1 MSWQNFFG
9 LGRGH
14 RRGEKP
20 GRDSQ
25 IDSELRFH
33 IDALAEENIA
43 AGMSPAE
50 ARRQAQLEFGGRE
63 QIKEELR
70 DVYRVQILDAAK
82 MNLKAAFRF
91 LRKSPSFSIAVILT
105 LALGIGANSAVF
117 SAIDAILLKPLPF
130 PEGDELVKIGQS
142 NRTAK
147 TPQTFVAPV
156 RLEDWN
162 RMNTTFQAMTG
173 YYTEPESETSGEL
186 PEKVTRALV
195 APRFLQVWGVAP
207 ELGRDFTY
215 EEHLESGP
223 SAVII
228 SDRYWR
234 NRFGADPQ
242 ILSRKLRIGTESHSI
257 VGVMPPSFHFPDRDV
272 DLWSPISTDG
282 KYSQLREATWFFVI
296 GRMKPG
302 VTVEQARANLATVQ
316 AQLGQQFPKS
326 DGDLEVLLEPL
337 KETTVGGVRQSLW
350 ILFGSVSLLLLIAC
364 TNIVSLLLARATQRR
379 HEIAVRYS
387 LGASRGAIVAQLLTE
402 SLVLAFAGAA
412 LGLFVA
418 WGAADIFRALA
429 ANLPRIEEIHLD
441 LRVVLYAFA
450 CSVVV
455 TLLCGLF
462 PALRG
467 TKRGLSGSL
476 AQSSR
481 TQVSGRNRLQW
492 MLVGVQVALAVTLLA
507 GAGLLLRSFEALG
520 RVSPGFEFA
529 HVLTLHISGSWGET
543 ANMKGLSQRID
554 RILETIRA
562 VPGVENTATAAT
574 LPGVP
579 GEYTTDMKLQEGE
592 QDPNHKIV
600 AESRFVSHAYFDTMK
615 IPMLAG
621 EGCRENYDA
630 LQVLVNRSFADTF
643 LRGQTAIGKH
653 IEVLGNSFLKS
664 GEIRGVVADAREL
677 GLNRV
682 PAPTVYWCWN
692 APMPDPNYLVRT
704 LGNNPM
710 TMAQTLRQKIRE
722 IEPGRS
728 VFDITPLSDH
738 LDDAFAEN
746 RMRTVLLAFFA
757 ATAISLACVGLYGT
771 LSYSLTLRRREVG
784 LRLALGAERGEILKQ
799 VLLEG
804 AGVAAIGCVAG
815 CLLALAFARTLS
827 GMLYGVTPYDPV
839 TLAVV
844 IAVVMAVAF
853 AASLIPAVRASHVEP
868 MQVLRE
874 E

>member
-1 MSWQNFFG
+1 MSWWNFF
-9 LGRGH
+9 LGKREQ
-14 RRGEKP
+14 REPKL
-20 GRDSQ
+20 
-25 IDSELRFH
+25 DSEILFH
-33 IDALAEENIA
+33 IDALTEENVA
-43 AGMSPAE
+43 AGMNPAE

-70 DVYRVQILDAAK
+70 DVYRVRILDAAAI
-82 MNLKAAFRF
+82 NLKAAFRF

-130 PEGDELVKIGQS
+130 PEGDQLVKIGQTHR
-142 NRTAK
+142 NTK

-173 YYTEPESETSGEL
+173 YYTEQESETTGEL

-195 APRFLQVWGVAP
+195 APRFLQVWGIEPA
-207 ELGRDFTY
+207 LGRDFTSE
-215 EEHLESGP
+215 EEHVGGP
-223 SAVII
+223 DVVII

-234 NRFGADPQ
+234 NRFAADPQ
-242 ILSRKLRIGTESHSI
+242 ILSRKVRMGTESDSI
-257 VGVMPPSFHFPDRDV
+257 VGVMPASFHFPERDV
-272 DLWSPISTDG
+272 DLWSPIPVDA
-282 KYSQLREATWFFVI
+282 KVAQIRDATWYFVV

-302 VTVEQARANLATVQ
+302 VTIEQARANLATVQ
-316 AQLGQQFPKS
+316 GQLGQQFPKP
-326 DGDLEVLLEPL
+326 DGDLEVLIEPL

-364 TNIVSLLLARATQRR
+364 TNIVSLLLARATQRQ

-402 SLVLAFAGAA
+402 AFVLALAGAA
-412 LGLFVA
+412 LGLLVA
-418 WGAADIFRALA
+418 WAAADIFRALA

-441 LRVVLYAFA
+441 SRVVLYALT

-467 TKRGLSGSL
+467 TKRGLSDSL

-520 RVSPGFEFA
+520 RVAPGFEFA
-529 HVLTLHISGSWGET
+529 HVLTLHVSASWGET
-543 ANMKGLSQRID
+543 AKMQGLAQRID
-554 RILETIRA
+554 RILDTIRA
-562 VPGVENTATAAT
+562 TPGVENAATAAT

-579 GEYTTDMKLQEGE
+579 GEFTTDMKFQEGE

-600 AESRFVSHAYFDTMK
+600 AESRFVSHAYFGTMK
-615 IPMLAG
+615 IPTLAG
-621 EGCRENYDA
+621 ETCRENYDA
-630 LQVLVNRSFADTF
+630 MQVMVNRGFADTY
-643 LRGQTAIGKH
+643 LQGQSGIGKH

-664 GEIRGVVADAREL
+664 AEIRGVVGDAREL
-677 GLNRV
+677 GLNRA

-692 APMPDPNYLVRT
+692 APLPDPYYLVRT
-704 LGNNPM
+704 IGDEPM
-710 TMAQTLRQKIRE
+710 TMAQTLRQKIHE

-757 ATAISLACVGLYGT
+757 ATAILLACVGLYGT

-784 LRLALGAERGEILKQ
+784 LRLALGAARGEILKGA
-799 VLLEG
+799 LLEG
-804 AGVAAIGCVAG
+804 AGVAALGCIAG
-815 CLLALAFARTLS
+815 CFLALAFARTLA

-839 TLAVV
+839 TLMAVV
-844 IAVVMAVAF
+844 AIVLVVAF
-853 AASLIPAVRASHVEP
+853 VASLIPAVRASHVEP

>member
-1 MSWQNFFG
+1 MSWRNF
-9 LGRGH
+9 LGFKRGSAK
-14 RRGEKP
+14 KP
-20 GRDSQ
+20 ARDAQ
-25 IDSELRFH
+25 LDSELRFH
-33 IDALAEENIA
+33 IDALTDENIA
-43 AGMSPAE
+43 AGMSPPE

-70 DVYRVQILDAAK
+70 DVYRVQIFDAAK
-82 MNLKAAFRF
+82 TNLKAAFRF

-130 PEGDELVKIGQS
+130 PEGDQLVKLGQLRR
-142 NRTAK
+142 NAK
-147 TPQTFVAPV
+147 SPQTFVAPV

-173 YYTEPESETSGEL
+173 YYTEPESETTGEL

-195 APRFLQVWGVAP
+195 SPRFLQVWGVAP
-207 ELGRDFTY
+207 AIGRDFTDQ
-215 EEHLESGP
+215 EEHVGGP
-223 SAVII
+223 DVVII

-242 ILSRKLRIGTESHSI
+242 ILSRKIRMGTDSHSI
-257 VGVMPPSFHFPDRDV
+257 VGVMPASFHFPERDV
-272 DLWSPISTDG
+272 DLWSPIPVDA
-282 KYSQLREATWFFVI
+282 KIAQIRDATWYMVV

-302 VTVEQARANLATVQ
+302 VTVDQARANLATVQ
-316 AQLGQQFPKS
+316 AQLAQQFPKS
-326 DGDLEVLLEPL
+326 DADLDVLIEPL
-337 KETTVGGVRQSLW
+337 KETTVGGVRQSLL

-364 TNIVSLLLARATQRR
+364 TNIVSLLLARATQRQ

-402 SLVLAFAGAA
+402 AFVLALAGAA
-412 LGLFVA
+412 LGLLVA

-441 LRVVLYAFA
+441 ARVVLYALA
-450 CSVVV
+450 CSIVVA
-455 TLLCGLF
+455 LLCGLF

-492 MLVGVQVALAVTLLA
+492 LLVGVQVALAVTLLA

-529 HVLTLHISGSWGET
+529 HVLTLHISAGWGET
-543 ANMKGLSQRID
+543 ANINGLSQRID
-554 RILETIRA
+554 RILDTLRA
-562 VPGVENTATAAT
+562 TPGVENTSTTMT

-579 GEYTTDMKLQEGE
+579 GQFTTDTRILEGE
-592 QDPNHKIV
+592 QDPNHKLV
-600 AESRFVSHAYFDTMK
+600 AESRFVSHAYFDTMR
-615 IPMLAG
+615 IPTLAG

-630 LQVLVNRSFADTF
+630 IQVMVNRSFADTY
-643 LRGQTAIGKH
+643 LQGQMGIGKH
-653 IEVLGNSFLKS
+653 IEMIGNSFLKS
-664 GEIRGVVADAREL
+664 GEIKGVVADAREL
-677 GLNRV
+677 GMNRA

-692 APMPDPNYLVRT
+692 APSPDPNYLVRT
-704 LGNNPM
+704 VGDQPM
-710 TMAQTLRQKIRE
+710 TMAQTLRQKIHE

-728 VFDITPLSDH
+728 VFDISPLSDH

-784 LRLALGAERGEILKQ
+784 LRLALGAARSEILKR

-804 AGVAAIGCVAG
+804 AGVAALGCIAG
-815 CLLALAFARTLS
+815 CLLALAFARTLA
-827 GMLYGVTPYDPV
+827 GMLFGVTPYDPI
-839 TLAVV
+839 TLATVV
-844 IAVVMAVAF
+844 ALVLIVAF
-853 AASLIPAVRASHVEP
+853 IASLIPAVRAAHVEP

>member
-1 MSWQNFFG
+1 MSWLDFFK
-9 LGRGH
+9 RNN
-14 RRGEKP
+14 KP
-20 GRDSQ
+20 GRETQ
-25 IDSELRFH
+25 LDSEIRFH
-33 IDALAEENIA
+33 IDAVTEENIA
-43 AGMSPAE
+43 AGLSPAE
-50 ARRQAQLEFGGRE
+50 ARRQAQLEFGGNE
-63 QIKEELR
+63 QIKEDLR
-70 DVYRVQILDAAK
+70 DVYRVQILDSAK
-82 MNLKAAFRF
+82 TNLKAAFRF
-91 LRKSPSFSIAVILT
+91 LRKSPSFSMAVILT

-130 PEGDELVKIGQS
+130 PQGDQLVKIGQS
-142 NRTAK
+142 NRKIK

-173 YYTEPESETSGEL
+173 YYTEPESETTGEL

-195 APRFLQVWGVAP
+195 SPRFLQVWGVAP
-207 ELGRDFTY
+207 ALGRDFTY
-215 EEHLESGP
+215 EEEHVGGP
-223 SAVII
+223 DVVII

-242 ILSRKLRIGTESHSI
+242 ILNRKIRMGTESHSI
-257 VGVMPPSFHFPDRDV
+257 VGVMPPSFHFPERDV
-272 DLWSPISTDG
+272 DLWSPIPVDA
-282 KYSQLREATWFFVI
+282 KIAQIREATWYFVV
-296 GRMKPG
+296 GRLKSG
-302 VTVEQARANLATVQ
+302 VTIEQARANLATVQ

-326 DGDLEVLLEPL
+326 DRDLEVLIDPL
-337 KETTVGGVRQSLW
+337 KEITVGGVSQSLW

-379 HEIAVRYS
+379 HEIAVRFS

-402 SLVLAFAGAA
+402 SFVLALAGAA
-412 LGLFVA
+412 LGLVVA
-418 WGAADIFRALA
+418 WGAADIFRSLA

-441 LRVVLYAFA
+441 ARVVLYALA

-455 TLLCGLF
+455 TLLCGSF

-481 TQVSGRNRLQW
+481 TQVSGHNRLQW
-492 MLVGVQVALAVTLLA
+492 LLVGVQVTLAVTLLA

-520 RVSPGFEFA
+520 RVSPGFEIA
-529 HVLTLHISGSWGET
+529 HILTLHVSASWGET
-543 ANMKGLSQRID
+543 SDIKGLSQRID
-554 RILETIRA
+554 RMLDALRT
-562 VPGVENTATAAT
+562 VPGVEHTATAMS

-579 GEYTTDMKLQEGE
+579 GEFTTDMRFQEGE

-600 AESRFVSHAYFDTMK
+600 AESRFVSHAYFATMK

-621 EGCRENYDA
+621 EDCRENYDA
-630 LQVLVNRSFADTF
+630 LQMMVNRSFADTY
-643 LRGQTAIGKH
+643 LQGQSAVGKH
-653 IEVLGNSFLKS
+653 IELIGNGFLKA
-664 GEIRGVVADAREL
+664 GEVKGVVADAREL
-677 GLNRV
+677 GLNRAPV
-682 PAPTVYWCWN
+682 PTVYWCWN
-692 APMPDPNYLVRT
+692 APTPDPYYLVRM
-704 LGNNPM
+704 NSDNPM
-710 TMAQTLRQKIRE
+710 TLSQTLRQKIHE

-728 VFDITPLSDH
+728 VFDITSLSDH

-757 ATAISLACVGLYGT
+757 ATAIALACVGLYGT
-771 LSYSLTLRRREVG
+771 LSYSLTLRRREVA
-784 LRLALGAERGEILKQ
+784 LRLALGAARGEILKR
-799 VLLEG
+799 VLIEG
-804 AGVAAIGCVAG
+804 AGVAALGCVAG
-815 CLLALAFARTLS
+815 CVLALAFTRVLA

-839 TLAVV
+839 TLITVIVV
-844 IAVVMAVAF
+844 VLLVAF
-853 AASLIPAVRASHVEP
+853 VASLVPAVRASHVEP

>member
-1 MSWQNFFG
+1 MSWRDFFSF
-9 LGRGH
+9 GRSSAK
-14 RRGEKP
+14 KP
-20 GRDSQ
+20 ARDAQ
-25 IDSELRFH
+25 LDTELRFH
-33 IDALAEENIA
+33 IDALTKENIA

-50 ARRQAQLEFGGRE
+50 ARRQAQLEFGGHE

-82 MNLKAAFRF
+82 TNLKAAFRF

-105 LALGIGANSAVF
+105 LALGIGANCAVF

-130 PEGDELVKIGQS
+130 PESDQIVKLGQLRR
-142 NRTAK
+142 NAK

-173 YYTEPESETSGEL
+173 YYTEQESETTGEL

-195 APRFLQVWGVAP
+195 SPRFLQVWGVAP
-207 ELGRDFTY
+207 AIGRDFTIQ
-215 EEHLESGP
+215 EEHVGGP
-223 SAVII
+223 DVVII

-242 ILSRKLRIGTESHSI
+242 ILSRKIRVGTDSHSI
-257 VGVMPPSFHFPDRDV
+257 VGVMPSSFHFPERDV
-272 DLWSPISTDG
+272 DLWSPIPVDA
-282 KYSQLREATWFFVI
+282 KIAQIRDATWYFVV

-316 AQLGQQFPKS
+316 AQLGQQFPKP
-326 DGDLEVLLEPL
+326 DAELEVLIEPL

-350 ILFGSVSLLLLIAC
+350 TLFGSVSLLLLIAC
-364 TNIVSLLLARATQRR
+364 TNIVSLLLARATQRQ

-402 SLVLAFAGAA
+402 AFVLAVAGAA
-412 LGLFVA
+412 LGLLLA

-441 LRVVLYAFA
+441 ARVVLYALA

-481 TQVSGRNRLQW
+481 TQVLGRNRFQW
-492 MLVGVQVALAVTLLA
+492 LLVGLQVALAVTLLA

-529 HVLTLHISGSWGET
+529 HVLTLHISASWGET
-543 ANMKGLSQRID
+543 ANINGLSQRID
-554 RILETIRA
+554 RILDTIRA
-562 VPGVENTATAAT
+562 TPGVENAATTMT

-579 GEYTTDMKLQEGE
+579 GEFTTDVRILEGE
-592 QDPNHKIV
+592 QDPSHKIV

-615 IPMLAG
+615 IPTLAG
-621 EGCRENYDA
+621 EGCREKFDA
-630 LQVLVNRSFADTF
+630 IQVIVNRSFADTY
-643 LRGQTAIGKH
+643 LQGQMGIGKH
-653 IEVLGNSFLKS
+653 IEMIGNSFLKS
-664 GEIRGVVADAREL
+664 GEIKGVVADAREL
-677 GLNRV
+677 GMNRA

-692 APMPDPNYLVRT
+692 APSPDPNYLVRT
-704 LGNNPM
+704 VGDQPM
-710 TMAQTLRQKIRE
+710 TMAQMLRQKIHE

-728 VFDITPLSDH
+728 VFDITPLSDRF
-738 LDDAFAEN
+738 DDAFAEN

-784 LRLALGAERGEILKQ
+784 LRLALGAARGEILKR

-804 AGVAAIGCVAG
+804 AGVAALGCIAGCV
-815 CLLALAFARTLS
+815 LALAFARTLA
-827 GMLYGVTPYDPV
+827 GMLYGVTPYDPI
-839 TLAVV
+839 TLAIV
-844 IAVVMAVAF
+844 IALVLVVALV
-853 AASLIPAVRASHVEP
+853 ASLIPAVRAAHVEP

>member
-1 MSWQNFFG
+1 MTRWNFF
-9 LGRGH
+9 LRK
-14 RRGEKP
+14 RKQ
-20 GRDSQ
+20 RDAKL
-25 IDSELRFH
+25 DSEIRFH
-33 IDALAEENIA
+33 IDALTEENIA
-43 AGMSPAE
+43 AGLNPAE
-50 ARRQAQLEFGGRE
+50 ARRQAQLEFGGNE

-82 MNLKAAFRF
+82 TNLKAAFRF

-105 LALGIGANSAVF
+105 LAIGIGANSAVF

-130 PEGDELVKIGQS
+130 PQGDQLVKIGQS
-142 NRTAK
+142 NRKAK

-173 YYTEPESETSGEL
+173 YYTEPESETTGEL

-195 APRFLQVWGVAP
+195 APRFLQVWGVPPA
-207 ELGRDFTY
+207 LGRDFND
-215 EEHLESGP
+215 EESHVGGP
-223 SAVII
+223 DVVII

-234 NRFGADPQ
+234 NRFNADPQ
-242 ILSRKLRIGTESHSI
+242 ILSQKIRLAGELHSI
-257 VGVMPPSFHFPDRDV
+257 IGVMPASFRFPERDV
-272 DLWSPISTDG
+272 DLWSPIPVDTKFAHNRD
-282 KYSQLREATWFFVI
+282 ATWYFVV
-296 GRMKPG
+296 GRMKLG
-302 VTVEQARANLATVQ
+302 VTVEQARANLASVQ
-316 AQLGQQFPKS
+316 AQLGQEFPKP
-326 DGDLEVLLEPL
+326 DAEIEVRIEPL

-379 HEIAVRYS
+379 HEIAVRFS

-402 SLVLAFAGAA
+402 SFVLALSGAA
-412 LGLFVA
+412 LGLLVA
-418 WGAADIFRALA
+418 WAAADIFRALA
-429 ANLPRIEEIHLD
+429 ANLPRIEEIQLD
-441 LRVVLYAFA
+441 ARVVLYALA
-450 CSVVV
+450 CSVMV

-492 MLVGVQVALAVTLLA
+492 LLVGVQVALAVTLLA
-507 GAGLLLRSFEALG
+507 GAGLLFRSFEALG

-529 HVLTLHISGSWGET
+529 HVLTLHVSASWGET
-543 ANMKGLSQRID
+543 GNMQGLSQRID
-554 RILETIRA
+554 RILESLRT

-579 GEYTTDMKLQEGE
+579 GEFTTDMKFQEGE

-600 AESRFVSHAYFDTMK
+600 AESRFVSREYFDTMK
-615 IPMLAG
+615 IPLLAG
-621 EGCRENYDA
+621 DGCGDNYEA
-630 LQVLVNRSFADTF
+630 KHALVNRSFADMYF
-643 LRGQTAIGKH
+643 QGQNGIGKH
-653 IEVLGNSFLKS
+653 IEVLGNTFLKPA
-664 GEIRGVVADAREL
+664 EIRGIVADAREL
-677 GLNRV
+677 GLNRA
-682 PAPTVYWCWN
+682 PAPTVYWCYN
-692 APMPDPNYLVRT
+692 APLPDPYYLVRIGT
-704 LGNNPM
+704 GNPM
-710 TMAQTLRQKIRE
+710 TMAQTLRQKIHE

-757 ATAISLACVGLYGT
+757 TTAISLACIGLYGT

-784 LRLALGAERGEILKQ
+784 LRLALGAARSEILKR
-799 VLLEG
+799 VLIKG
-804 AGVAAIGCVAG
+804 AGIAALGCVAG
-815 CLLALAFARTLS
+815 CVLALAFARVLA
-827 GMLYGVTPYDPV
+827 GMLYGVTPYDPF
-839 TLAVV
+839 TLITVVAVV
-844 IAVVMAVAF
+844 LLIAFV
-853 AASLIPAVRASHVEP
+853 ASLIPAVRASHVEP

>member
-1 MSWQNFFG
+1 MSWRDFFSF
-9 LGRGH
+9 GRSSAK
-14 RRGEKP
+14 KP
-20 GRDSQ
+20 ARDAQ
-25 IDSELRFH
+25 LDTELRFH
-33 IDALAEENIA
+33 IDALTKENIA

-50 ARRQAQLEFGGRE
+50 ARRQAQLEFGGHE

-82 MNLKAAFRF
+82 TNLKAAFRF

-105 LALGIGANSAVF
+105 LALGIGANCAVF

-130 PEGDELVKIGQS
+130 PESDQIVKLGQLRR
-142 NRTAK
+142 NAK

-173 YYTEPESETSGEL
+173 YYTEQESETTGEL

-195 APRFLQVWGVAP
+195 SPRFLQVWGVAP
-207 ELGRDFTY
+207 AIGRDFTIQ
-215 EEHLESGP
+215 EEHVGGP
-223 SAVII
+223 DVVII

-242 ILSRKLRIGTESHSI
+242 ILSRKIRVGTDSHSI
-257 VGVMPPSFHFPDRDV
+257 VGVMPSSFHFPERDV
-272 DLWSPISTDG
+272 DLWSPIPVDA
-282 KYSQLREATWFFVI
+282 KIAQIRDATWYFVV

-316 AQLGQQFPKS
+316 AQLGQQFPKP
-326 DGDLEVLLEPL
+326 DAELEVLIEPL

-350 ILFGSVSLLLLIAC
+350 TLFGSVSLLLLIAC
-364 TNIVSLLLARATQRR
+364 TNIVSLLLARATQRQ

-402 SLVLAFAGAA
+402 AFVLAVAGAA
-412 LGLFVA
+412 LGLLLA

-441 LRVVLYAFA
+441 ARVVLYALA

-481 TQVSGRNRLQW
+481 TQVLGRNRFQW
-492 MLVGVQVALAVTLLA
+492 LLVGLQVALAVTLLA

-529 HVLTLHISGSWGET
+529 HVLTLHISASWGET
-543 ANMKGLSQRID
+543 ANINGLSQRID
-554 RILETIRA
+554 RILDTIRA
-562 VPGVENTATAAT
+562 TPGVENAATTMT

-579 GEYTTDMKLQEGE
+579 GEFTTDVRILEGE
-592 QDPNHKIV
+592 QDPSHKIV

-615 IPMLAG
+615 IPTLAG
-621 EGCRENYDA
+621 EGCREKFDA
-630 LQVLVNRSFADTF
+630 IQVIVNRSFADTY
-643 LRGQTAIGKH
+643 LQGQMGIGKH
-653 IEVLGNSFLKS
+653 IEMIGNSFLKS
-664 GEIRGVVADAREL
+664 GEIKGVVADAREL
-677 GLNRV
+677 GMNRA

-692 APMPDPNYLVRT
+692 APSPDPNYLVRT
-704 LGNNPM
+704 VGDQPM
-710 TMAQTLRQKIRE
+710 TMAQMLRQKIHE

-728 VFDITPLSDH
+728 VFDITPLSDR

-784 LRLALGAERGEILKQ
+784 LRLALGAARGEILKR

-804 AGVAAIGCVAG
+804 AGVAALGCIAGCV
-815 CLLALAFARTLS
+815 LALAFARTLA
-827 GMLYGVTPYDPV
+827 GMLYGVTPYDPI
-839 TLAVV
+839 TLAIV
-844 IAVVMAVAF
+844 IALVLVVALV
-853 AASLIPAVRASHVEP
+853 ASLIPAVRAAHVEP

>member
-1 MSWQNFFG
+1 MSWWNFF
-9 LGRGH
+9 LGNREQ
-14 RRGEKP
+14 REPKL
-20 GRDSQ
+20 
-25 IDSELRFH
+25 DSEIGFH
-33 IDALAEENIA
+33 IDALTEENIA

-70 DVYRVQILDAAK
+70 DVYRVQILDTAA

-130 PEGDELVKIGQS
+130 PDGDQLVKIGQS
-142 NRTAK
+142 NRIAK

-162 RMNTTFQAMTG
+162 RLNTTFQAMTG
-173 YYTEPESETSGEL
+173 YYTEQESETTGEL
-186 PEKVTRALV
+186 PEKVTLALV

-207 ELGRDFTY
+207 ALGRDFTD
-215 EEHLESGP
+215 EEKHVGGP
-223 SAVII
+223 NVVII

-234 NRFGADPQ
+234 SRFGADPQ
-242 ILSRKLRIGTESHSI
+242 ILSRKVRLGTASHSI
-257 VGVMPPSFHFPDRDV
+257 VGVMPPSFHFPERDV
-272 DLWSPISTDG
+272 DLWSPIPVDG
-282 KYSQLREATWFFVI
+282 QYSQNRDATWYFVV
-296 GRMKPG
+296 GRMKPE

-316 AQLGQQFPKS
+316 AQLGQQFPKP
-326 DGDLEVLLEPL
+326 DRDLEVLVDPL
-337 KETTVGGVRQSLW
+337 KETTVGGVRRSLW

-364 TNIVSLLLARATQRR
+364 INIVSLLLARATQRQ

-387 LGASRGAIVAQLLTE
+387 LGAARSAIVTQLLTE
-402 SLVLAFAGAA
+402 AFVLALVGATLGLLVARGAA
-412 LGLFVA
+412 GT
-418 WGAADIFRALA
+418 FRALA
-429 ANLPRIEEIHLD
+429 ANLPRIDEIHLD
-441 LRVVLYAFA
+441 LRVVLYTLA

-467 TKRGLSGSL
+467 AKRGLSGSL

-492 MLVGVQVALAVTLLA
+492 LLVGVQVALAVTLLA

-529 HVLTLHISGSWGET
+529 RVLTLHVSASWGET
-543 ANMKGLSQRID
+543 AQMKGLAQRID
-554 RILETIRA
+554 RILDTLRT
-562 VPGVENTATAAT
+562 VPGVENAATAAT

-579 GEYTTDMKLQEGE
+579 GEFTTDMKFQEGE
-592 QDPNHKIV
+592 QDPNQRVV

-615 IPMLAG
+615 IPMLGG
-621 EGCRENYDA
+621 ENCRENLDA
-630 LQVLVNRSFADTF
+630 MQVIVNRSFADTYF
-643 LRGQTAIGKH
+643 QGQMGIGRH
-653 IEVLGNSFLKS
+653 LEMLGNSFLKA

-677 GLNRV
+677 GLNRA

-692 APMPDPNYLVRT
+692 APMPDPFYLVRT
-704 LGNNPM
+704 IGVDPM
-710 TMAQTLRQKIRE
+710 TMAQTLRQKIHE
-722 IEPGRS
+722 VEPGRS

-771 LSYSLTLRRREVG
+771 LSYSLTRRRREVG
-784 LRLALGAERGEILKQ
+784 LRLALGAARGEILRR

-804 AGVAAIGCVAG
+804 AGVAALGCVAG
-815 CLLALAFARTLS
+815 CLLALAFARTLG

-839 TLAVV
+839 TLVAVV
-844 IAVVMAVAF
+844 GVMLVVAF
-853 AASLIPAVRASHVEP
+853 ASSLIPAVRASHVEP

>member
-1 MSWQNFFG
+1 MSWRDFFG
-9 LGRGH
+9 RGK
-14 RRGEKP
+14 KP
-20 GRDSQ
+20 ARESQ

-33 IDALAEENIA
+33 IDALTEENIA
-43 AGMSPAE
+43 AGLSPAE
-50 ARRQAQLEFGGRE
+50 ARRQAQLEFGGNE
-63 QIKEELR
+63 QIKEDLR
-70 DVYRVQILDAAK
+70 DVYRVQILDAAST
-82 MNLKAAFRF
+82 NLRAAFRF

-105 LALGIGANSAVF
+105 LALGIGANSVVF
-117 SAIDAILLKPLPF
+117 SAIDAILLRPLPF
-130 PEGDELVKIGQS
+130 PQGDQLVRIGQT
-142 NRTAK
+142 NRNVK

-156 RLEDWN
+156 RVEDWN
-162 RMNTTFQAMTG
+162 RMNTTFQAITG
-173 YYTEPESETSGEL
+173 YYTESESETAGEL

-207 ELGRDFTY
+207 ALGRDFTDQ
-215 EEHLESGP
+215 EEHVGGP
-223 SAVII
+223 DVVII

-234 NRFGADPQ
+234 NRFAADPQ
-242 ILSRKLRIGTESHSI
+242 ILSRKIRMGTESPSI
-257 VGVMPPSFHFPDRDV
+257 VGVLPASFHFPERDV
-272 DLWSPISTDG
+272 DLWSPIPVDA
-282 KYSQLREATWFFVI
+282 KVAQLREATWYFVV

-302 VTVEQARANLATVQ
+302 VTIEQARANLATVQ
-316 AQLGQQFPKS
+316 AQLGRQFPKP
-326 DGDLEVLLEPL
+326 DGELEVLVDPL
-337 KETTVGGVRQSLW
+337 KEVTVGGVRESLW

-364 TNIVSLLLARATQRR
+364 TNIVSLLLARATQRQ

-387 LGASRGAIVAQLLTE
+387 LGASRGAIIAQLLTE
-402 SLVLAFAGAA
+402 SFVLALAGAA
-412 LGLFVA
+412 LGLLVA

-429 ANLPRIEEIHLD
+429 ANLPRIEEIHLN
-441 LRVVLYAFA
+441 LRVVLYALS
-450 CSVVV
+450 CSIVV

-492 MLVGVQVALAVTLLA
+492 LLVGVQVALAVTLLA

-529 HVLTLHISGSWGET
+529 HVLTLHVSASWGET
-543 ANMKGLSQRID
+543 ADMKELAQHID
-554 RILETIRA
+554 RILDTLRS
-562 VPGVENTATAAT
+562 VPGVESAATAAT

-579 GEYTTDMKLQEGE
+579 GQFTTDMKFLEGE
-592 QDPNHKIV
+592 QDLNHKIV

-615 IPMLAG
+615 IPLLAG
-621 EGCRENYDA
+621 ETCRENYDA
-630 LQVLVNRSFADTF
+630 LQAMVNRSFADTYF
-643 LRGQTAIGKH
+643 QGQTGIGKH
-653 IEVLGNSFLKS
+653 LQALGNGFLKPV
-664 GEIRGVVADAREL
+664 EIRGVVADAREL
-677 GLNRV
+677 GLNRP

-692 APMPDPNYLVRT
+692 APQPDPFYLVRT
-704 LGNNPM
+704 IGDAPM
-710 TMAQTLRQKIRE
+710 TMAQTLRQKIHE

-771 LSYSLTLRRREVG
+771 LSYSVTLQRREVG
-784 LRLALGAERGEILKQ
+784 LRLALGAARGEILKR
-799 VLLEG
+799 VLLKG
-804 AGVAAIGCVAG
+804 TGVAAIGCVAG
-815 CLLALAFARTLS
+815 CLLALACARTLAS
-827 GMLYGVTPYDPV
+827 MLYGVTPDDPA
-839 TLAVV
+839 TLITV
-844 IAVVMAVAF
+844 IAIVLVVAF

>member
-1 MSWQNFFG
+1 MSWRDFFSF
-9 LGRGH
+9 GRSSAK
-14 RRGEKP
+14 KP
-20 GRDSQ
+20 ARDAQ
-25 IDSELRFH
+25 LDTELRFH
-33 IDALAEENIA
+33 IDALTKENIA

-50 ARRQAQLEFGGRE
+50 ARRQAQLEFGGHE

-82 MNLKAAFRF
+82 TNLKAAFRF

-105 LALGIGANSAVF
+105 LALGIGANCAVF

-130 PEGDELVKIGQS
+130 PESDQIVKLGQLRR
-142 NRTAK
+142 NAK

-173 YYTEPESETSGEL
+173 YYTEQESETTGEL

-195 APRFLQVWGVAP
+195 SPRFLQVWGVAP
-207 ELGRDFTY
+207 AIGRDFTIQ
-215 EEHLESGP
+215 EEHVGGP
-223 SAVII
+223 DVVII

-234 NRFGADPQ
+234 NLFGADPQ
-242 ILSRKLRIGTESHSI
+242 ILSRKIRVGTDSHSI
-257 VGVMPPSFHFPDRDV
+257 VGVMPSSFHFPERDV
-272 DLWSPISTDG
+272 DLWSPIPVDA
-282 KYSQLREATWFFVI
+282 KIAQIRDATWYFVV

-316 AQLGQQFPKS
+316 AQLGQQFPKP
-326 DGDLEVLLEPL
+326 DAELEVLIEPL

-350 ILFGSVSLLLLIAC
+350 TLFGSVSLLLLIAC
-364 TNIVSLLLARATQRR
+364 TNIVSLLLARATQRQ

-402 SLVLAFAGAA
+402 AFVLAVAGAA
-412 LGLFVA
+412 LGLLLA

-441 LRVVLYAFA
+441 ARVVLYALA

-481 TQVSGRNRLQW
+481 TQVLGRNRFQW
-492 MLVGVQVALAVTLLA
+492 LLVGLQVALAVTLLA

-529 HVLTLHISGSWGET
+529 HVLTLHISASWGET
-543 ANMKGLSQRID
+543 ANINGLSQRID
-554 RILETIRA
+554 RILDTIRA
-562 VPGVENTATAAT
+562 TPGVENAATTMT

-579 GEYTTDMKLQEGE
+579 GEFTTDVRILEGE
-592 QDPNHKIV
+592 QDPSHKIV

-615 IPMLAG
+615 IPTLAG
-621 EGCRENYDA
+621 EGCREKFDA
-630 LQVLVNRSFADTF
+630 IQVIVNRSFADTY
-643 LRGQTAIGKH
+643 LQGQMGIGKH
-653 IEVLGNSFLKS
+653 IEMIGNSFLKS
-664 GEIRGVVADAREL
+664 GEIKGVVADAREL
-677 GLNRV
+677 GMNRA

-692 APMPDPNYLVRT
+692 APSPDPNYLVRT
-704 LGNNPM
+704 VGDQPM
-710 TMAQTLRQKIRE
+710 TMAQMLRQKIHE

-728 VFDITPLSDH
+728 VFDITPLSDR

-784 LRLALGAERGEILKQ
+784 LRLALGAARGEILKR

-804 AGVAAIGCVAG
+804 AGVAALGCIAGCV
-815 CLLALAFARTLS
+815 LALAFARTLA
-827 GMLYGVTPYDPV
+827 GMLYGVTPYDPI
-839 TLAVV
+839 TLAIV
-844 IAVVMAVAF
+844 IALVLVVALV
-853 AASLIPAVRASHVEP
+853 ASLIPAVRAAHVEP

>member
-1 MSWQNFFG
+1 MGWRDFLKFASK
-9 LGRGH
+9 RGK
-14 RRGEKP
+14 KP
-20 GRDSQ
+20 GRDAR

-33 IDALAEENIA
+33 IDALTEENIA
-43 AGMSPAE
+43 AGMNPGE
-50 ARRQAQLEFGGRE
+50 ARRQAQLEFGGRQ

-70 DVYRVQILDAAK
+70 GVYRVQILDAATR
-82 MNLKAAFRF
+82 NLKAAFRF

-130 PEGDELVKIGQS
+130 PEGDQLVKIGQS
-142 NRTAK
+142 NRTVK
-147 TPQTFVAPV
+147 TPQTAVAPV

-173 YYTEPESETSGEL
+173 YYTEPESETTGEL
-186 PEKVTRALV
+186 PEKVSRALV

-207 ELGRDFTY
+207 ALGRDVTY
-215 EEHLESGP
+215 AEHLESGP

-257 VGVMPPSFHFPDRDV
+257 VGVMPPSFLFPERDV
-272 DLWSPISTDG
+272 DLWSPVSIDA
-282 KYSQLREATWFFVI
+282 KYSQLREATWYFVV

-302 VTVEQARANLATVQ
+302 VTVEQAGANLATVQ
-316 AQLGQQFPKS
+316 AQLGEQFPKP
-326 DGDLEVLLEPL
+326 DRDLEVLVDPL
-337 KETTVGGVRQSLW
+337 KEARVGGVRKSLW

-364 TNIVSLLLARATQRR
+364 TNIVSLLLARATQRQ

-402 SLVLAFAGAA
+402 AFVLAVAGAA

-418 WGAADIFRALA
+418 QAAAGIFRTLA
-429 ANLPRIEEIHLD
+429 ANLPRVEEIHLD
-441 LRVVLYAFA
+441 VRVVLYALA
-450 CSVVV
+450 CSIIV

-467 TKRGLSGSL
+467 TRLGLSGSL

-481 TQVSGRNRLQW
+481 TQVSGRNKLQW
-492 MLVGVQVALAVTLLA
+492 LLVGMQVALAVTLLA

-520 RVSPGFEFA
+520 RVSPGFEIG
-529 HVLTLHISGSWGET
+529 HVLTLHVSGSWGET
-543 ANMKGLSQRID
+543 AEMKGLEQRID
-554 RILETIRA
+554 RILDTIGS
-562 VPGVENTATAAT
+562 VPGVENIATAAT

-579 GEYTTDMKLQEGE
+579 GQFSTDMKFQEGE

-600 AESRFVSHAYFDTMK
+600 AESRFVSHAYFNTMK
-615 IPMLAG
+615 IPTLAG

-630 LQVLVNRSFADTF
+630 LQVIVNRSFADTY
-643 LRGQTAIGKH
+643 LQGQTGIGKH

-664 GEIRGVVADAREL
+664 GEIRGIVADAREL
-677 GLNRV
+677 GLNRA

-692 APMPDPNYLVRT
+692 APMPDPFYLVRVA
-704 LGNNPM
+704 GNEPM
-710 TMAQTLRQKIRE
+710 ALAQTLRHKIHE

-738 LDDAFAEN
+738 LDDAFAKN
-746 RMRTVLLAFFA
+746 RMRTVLLGFFA
-757 ATAISLACVGLYGT
+757 ATAILLACVGLYGT

-784 LRLALGAERGEILKQ
+784 LRLALGAARSEILKR

-804 AGVAAIGCVAG
+804 AGVAALGCVAG
-815 CLLALAFARTLS
+815 CVLALVLSRTLA

-839 TLAVV
+839 TLASV
-844 IAVVMAVAF
+844 IGVVMVVAF
-853 AASLIPAVRASHVEP
+853 VASLIPAVRASHVEP

>member
-1 MSWQNFFG
+1 MSWRDFFSF
-9 LGRGH
+9 GRSSAK
-14 RRGEKP
+14 KP
-20 GRDSQ
+20 ARDAQ
-25 IDSELRFH
+25 LDTELRFH
-33 IDALAEENIA
+33 IDALTKENIA

-50 ARRQAQLEFGGRE
+50 ARRQAQLEFGGHE

-82 MNLKAAFRF
+82 TNLKAAFRF

-105 LALGIGANSAVF
+105 LALGIGANCAVF

-130 PEGDELVKIGQS
+130 PESDQIVKLGQLRR
-142 NRTAK
+142 NAK

-173 YYTEPESETSGEL
+173 YYTEQESETTGEL

-195 APRFLQVWGVAP
+195 SPRFLQVWGVAP
-207 ELGRDFTY
+207 AIGRDFTIQ
-215 EEHLESGP
+215 EEHVGGP
-223 SAVII
+223 DVVII
-228 SDRYWR
+228 SDRYGR

-242 ILSRKLRIGTESHSI
+242 ILSRKIRVGTDSHSI
-257 VGVMPPSFHFPDRDV
+257 VGVMPSSFHFPERDV
-272 DLWSPISTDG
+272 DLWSPIPVDA
-282 KYSQLREATWFFVI
+282 KIAQIRDATWYFVV

-316 AQLGQQFPKS
+316 AQLGQQFPKP
-326 DGDLEVLLEPL
+326 DAELEVLIEPL

-350 ILFGSVSLLLLIAC
+350 TLFGSVSLLLLIAC
-364 TNIVSLLLARATQRR
+364 TNIVSLLLARATQRQ

-402 SLVLAFAGAA
+402 AFVLAVAGAA
-412 LGLFVA
+412 LGLLLA

-441 LRVVLYAFA
+441 ARVVLYALA

-481 TQVSGRNRLQW
+481 TQVLGRNRFQW
-492 MLVGVQVALAVTLLA
+492 LLVGLQVALAVTLLA

-529 HVLTLHISGSWGET
+529 HVLTLHISASWGET
-543 ANMKGLSQRID
+543 ANINGLSQRID
-554 RILETIRA
+554 RILDTIRA
-562 VPGVENTATAAT
+562 TPGVENAATTMT

-579 GEYTTDMKLQEGE
+579 GEFTTDVRILEGE
-592 QDPNHKIV
+592 QDPSHKIV

-615 IPMLAG
+615 IPTLAG
-621 EGCRENYDA
+621 EGCREKFDA
-630 LQVLVNRSFADTF
+630 IQVIVNRSFADTY
-643 LRGQTAIGKH
+643 LQGQMGIGKH
-653 IEVLGNSFLKS
+653 IEMIGNSFLKS
-664 GEIRGVVADAREL
+664 GEIKGVVADAREL
-677 GLNRV
+677 GMNRA

-692 APMPDPNYLVRT
+692 APSPDPNYLVRT
-704 LGNNPM
+704 VGDQPM
-710 TMAQTLRQKIRE
+710 TMAQMLRQKIHE

-728 VFDITPLSDH
+728 VFDITPLSDR

-784 LRLALGAERGEILKQ
+784 LRLALGAARGEILKR

-804 AGVAAIGCVAG
+804 AGVAALGCIAGCV
-815 CLLALAFARTLS
+815 LALAFARTLA
-827 GMLYGVTPYDPV
+827 GMLYGVTPYDPI
-839 TLAVV
+839 TLAIV
-844 IAVVMAVAF
+844 IALVLVVALV
-853 AASLIPAVRASHVEP
+853 ASLIPAVRAAHVEP

>member
-1 MSWQNFFG
+1 MSRSDFLLRKRNQRESK
-9 LGRGH
+9 L
-14 RRGEKP
+14 E
-20 GRDSQ
+20 
-25 IDSELRFH
+25 SEIRFH
-33 IDALAEENIA
+33 IDALTDENIA
-43 AGMSPAE
+43 TGMSPAE

-82 MNLKAAFRF
+82 TNLKAAFRF

-130 PEGDELVKIGQS
+130 PDGDQLVKLGQLRR
-142 NRTAK
+142 NAK
-147 TPQTFVAPV
+147 SPQTFVAPV

-162 RMNTTFQAMTG
+162 RLNTTFQAMTG
-173 YYTEPESETSGEL
+173 YYTEPESETTGDL
-186 PEKVTRALV
+186 PEKVARALV
-195 APRFLQVWGVAP
+195 SPRFLQVWGVAP
-207 ELGRDFTY
+207 EIGRDFTDQ
-215 EEHLESGP
+215 EEHVGGP
-223 SAVII
+223 DVVII

-242 ILSRKLRIGTESHSI
+242 ILRRKIRMGTDSHSI
-257 VGVMPPSFHFPDRDV
+257 VGVMPASFHFPERDV
-272 DLWSPISTDG
+272 DLWSPIPVDA
-282 KYSQLREATWFFVI
+282 KVAQIRDATWYMVV

-302 VTVEQARANLATVQ
+302 VSVEQARANLATVQ
-316 AQLGQQFPKS
+316 AELAQQFPKS
-326 DGDLEVLLEPL
+326 DAELDVLIEPL

-379 HEIAVRYS
+379 HEIAVRFS

-402 SLVLAFAGAA
+402 SFVLALTGGA
-412 LGLFVA
+412 LGLLVA
-418 WGAADIFRALA
+418 WGAPDIFRSLA

-441 LRVVLYAFA
+441 ARVILYALA
-450 CSVVV
+450 CSVLV

-492 MLVGVQVALAVTLLA
+492 LLVGVQVGLAVTLLS

-529 HVLTLHISGSWGET
+529 HVLTLHISAGWGET
-543 ANMKGLSQRID
+543 ANINGLSQRID
-554 RILETIRA
+554 RILDTLRA
-562 VPGVENTATAAT
+562 TAGVENAATTMT

-579 GEYTTDMKLQEGE
+579 GQFTTDIRILEGE

-615 IPMLAG
+615 IPTLAG

-630 LQVLVNRSFADTF
+630 IQVMVNRSFADTY
-643 LRGQTAIGKH
+643 LQGQMGIGKH
-653 IEVLGNSFLKS
+653 IEMIGNSFLKG
-664 GEIRGVVADAREL
+664 GEIKGVVADAREL
-677 GLNRV
+677 GLNRA

-692 APMPDPNYLVRT
+692 APSPDPNYLVLVAT
-704 LGNNPM
+704 DQPM
-710 TMAQTLRQKIRE
+710 TMAQTLRQKIHE

-784 LRLALGAERGEILKQ
+784 LRLALGAARSEILKR

-804 AGVAAIGCVAG
+804 AGVSALGCIAG
-815 CLLALAFARTLS
+815 TILALAFARTLA
-827 GMLYGVTPYDPV
+827 GMLYGVTPYDPI
-839 TLAVV
+839 TLATVV
-844 IAVVMAVAF
+844 ALVLIVAF
-853 AASLIPAVRASHVEP
+853 VASLIPAIRASHVEP